1 MIQHYQQVILKD
13 FEKNC
18 FILIKMNVADQLKI
32 IDHKIKGNQAQYNV
46 GRLAPIIFPKS
57 SNELAKY
64 EYLTGEDLG
73 YKTSVIERA
82 KFDYS
87 P

>member
-1 MIQHYQQVILKD
+1 MT
-13 FEKNC
+13 
-18 FILIKMNVADQLKI
+18 VADQLKI

-87 P
+87 PQGKFFNKGFYKGDQKDKNENKN